1 MDVSGELVQDYDE
14 RRASSRRLGPM
25 VELPAPGPLQH
36 VAESFGYLPVDLEAT
51 SHPTLAVAPQR
62 LHIGVGQVFGEP
74 IRKDLFSFARLASHL
89 RRHAAPSPGLTALS
103 GAADDVQ

>member
-1 MDVSGELVQDYDE
+1 MSARRPRGVSAQW
-14 RRASSRRLGPM
+14 

-51 SHPTLAVAPQR
+51 GHPTLAVAPQR

-74 IRKDLFSFARLASHL
+74 IRKDLFSFARLASYPRVL
-89 RRHAAPSPGLTALS
+89 RRHGAPSPGLTALS
-103 GAADDVQ
+103 GAAADVQPRRRV